1 MSNDVKIK
9 ITAENDTNKTV
20 SDVKSGMHDVE
31 TASDKAGNK
40 VDEFAA
46 SVKGVTAIAGKAG
59 TELDKFGVSSK
70 SVKEDLAKL
79 DKAALASKEALHQLT
94 SALANTDDAAQ
105 RIDIK
110 KAISKVQSDLNS
122 TLKARKIKISELI
135 DIDSKSIDNEGRS
148 WSKKFMGALSAGFK
162 GESGGIAKNLIPVLS
177 EGLTEAGGAVSKV
190 AGNQVGLMIG
200 AAIGAAVGP
209 TVISAISSALSA
221 GTGLGVIGIGLVAAV
236 KSDSAIQQAGKDA
249 GAKFWNSVTS
259 SADQA
264 FKGPIL
270 ESLNILSQEGDKAAA
285 QLGKAF
291 EALGPS
297 IAPFTKDLAKAID
310 NVMTSFTN
318 AASNSGPA
326 IEGLGRSIV
335 LLSDGVSSFIKSV
348 ADGGPEAAA
357 NLELI
362 AGVIADSLK
371 TTGRFI
377 EMLDKA
383 STNKFLSGPFLPI
396 LRDHY
401 DGANAALR
409 TFTKGMEDGTAAS
422 YDAADSF
429 HEQSSALKT
438 LSDDMNAQ
446 VDPVF
451 ALLNAEDGLAA
462 AQKNVAKAVK
472 EHGKNST
479 EAKAALREL
488 TKAAIDLEGKTG
500 DLANANF
507 NELTPSLKATLHA
520 AGLTDGQI
528 KDVGR
533 QFDDAKRKGNSFAK
547 TYKAKIDA
555 DTKTAAQKVR
565 DFKHLMDQVHS
576 KKVSVSVV
584 VAASRLDKVLNQLSR
599 LGGDAYAHGGIKGA
613 ANGAM
618 SSGMTLVGE
627 HGPELLQL
635 PPSTNIKS
643 NPDTMRTLGQGGGS
657 QTLILKPM
665 PNGSRDVMSAIIEG
679 IQVYVEGRHGGDV
692 QRALGR
698 ARTS

>member
-9 ITAENDTNKTV
+9 ITAENDTNKTI

-46 SVKGVTAIAGKAG
+46 SVKGVSAIAGRAG
-59 TELDKFGVSSK
+59 ADLDKFAVSSRT
-70 SVKEDLAKL
+70 VRDDLEKL
-79 DKAALASKEALHQLT
+79 DKAALLSKEALHQLT

-110 KAISKVQSDLNS
+110 KAISKIQADLNS
-122 TLKARKIKISELI
+122 TLRARKIKISELI
-135 DIDSKSIDNEGRS
+135 DLDSASAEKDGRS
-148 WSKKFMGALSAGFK
+148 WSKKLIGA
-162 GESGGIAKNLIPVLS
+162 LS
-177 EGLTEAGGAVSKV
+177 EGLSAGGDAI
-190 AGNQVGLMIG
+190 AGAASNHVGLTVG
-200 AAIGAAVGP
+200 AAIGAAAAPVLVSTLGS
-209 TVISAISSALSA
+209 VISA
-221 GTGLGVIGIGLVAAV
+221 GTGLGVIGIGLMAAV
-236 KSDSAIQQAGKDA
+236 KKDSAIQQAGKEA
-249 GAKFWNSVTS
+249 GSKFWNSVTN

-270 ESLNILSQEGDKAAA
+270 ESLNILSQEGDKAAT
-285 QLGKAF
+285 QLGKSF

-297 IAPFTKDLAKAID
+297 IKPFTQDLAKAVD

-326 IEGLGRSIV
+326 IDGLGHSIV
-335 LLSDGVSSFIKSV
+335 LLSGGISSFIDSV

-362 AGVIADSLK
+362 AGATADLMK
-371 TTGRFI
+371 MTGNFLGVL
-377 EMLDKA
+377 EKL
-383 STNKFLSGPFLPI
+383 STNDYITGPVLPL

-409 TFTKGMEDGTAAS
+409 TFTKGVEDGASAS
-422 YDAADSF
+422 YDAADAY

-438 LSDDMNAQ
+438 LSDDMRAQ
-446 VDPVF
+446 VDPAF
-451 ALLNAEDGLAA
+451 ALLDAQDNLAA
-462 AQKNVAKAVK
+462 AQKNAAKAVK

-520 AGLTDGQI
+520 AGMTDAEI
-528 KDVGR
+528 KEVGR
-533 QFDDAKRKGNSFAK
+533 QFQEAKHKGNQFAK
-547 TYKAKIDA
+547 TYKAKLEA
-555 DTKTAAQKVR
+555 DTKTASQKVK
-565 DFKHLMDQVHS
+565 DFQHLMNQVHS
-576 KKVSVSVV
+576 KKINVSVV
-584 VAASRLDKVLNQLSR
+584 VAASKLDKVLNQLSR

-643 NPDTMRTLGQGGGS
+643 NPDTMRMIGQGGVA

-665 PNGSRDVMSAIIEG
+665 PNGSRDLMSAVIEG

-698 ARTS
+698 ASTR